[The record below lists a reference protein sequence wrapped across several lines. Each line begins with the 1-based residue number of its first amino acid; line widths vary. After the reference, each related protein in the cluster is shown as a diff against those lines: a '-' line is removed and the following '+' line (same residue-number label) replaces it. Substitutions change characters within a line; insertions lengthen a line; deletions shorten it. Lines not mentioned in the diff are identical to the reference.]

1 MNDTGLNQKWACLN
15 TCKIPMDVV
24 HKLLPNKVDLLQS
37 PASESRSR
45 SSRSLQQ
52 TPSLRVKESRDGIR
66 ISKDIDKRVKLLIK
80 VSHRCQS
87 AFRMLNFQRFE
98 VGEGWC
104 KKNHKT
110 NQSYN
115 NSVFEWFIK
124 IMKRLDFICFTL
136 LGRNDKLFKFFILF
150 RVFFVITRIVS
161 ICLPKRMI
169 IINIFYIS
177 TQKNNILYIYIY
189 ILIIR

>member
-1 MNDTGLNQKWACLN
+1 
-15 TCKIPMDVV
+15 MDVV
-24 HKLLPNKVDLLQS
+24 HKLHPNKVDLLQS

-52 TPSLRVKESRDGIR
+52 TPSLRVKESRDGIC

-104 KKNHKT
+104 KKNTTKQI
-110 NQSYN
+110 NP
-115 NSVFEWFIK
+115 I
-124 IMKRLDFICFTL
+124 ITL
-136 LGRNDKLFKFFILF
+136 CLNDL
-150 RVFFVITRIVS
+150 
-161 ICLPKRMI
+161 
-169 IINIFYIS
+169 
-177 TQKNNILYIYIY
+177 
-189 ILIIR
+189 